1 VEQILIR
8 FFLTLFLVFTAA
20 TSLFAQSRYTI
31 EGNTLTL
38 DMTVA
43 APGYEFDGELDGYD
57 ETEVISYLFD
67 HPEINTLRVTG
78 PGGYGPAG
86 RAISTYLAQHGINTQ
101 AFGECASACARIFL
115 GGKSRKLADG
125 AKLGFHRPWIVKERE
140 KRLYEANRV
149 EEKWEDEFDYVT
161 MIYDVAMQD
170 MLEDIKFMRSRDVDM
185 DFILKI
191 YSTSSYDIWEP
202 SREELLTAGVLTEDI

>member
-1 VEQILIR
+1 MRLGLLLSFLLI
-8 FFLTLFLVFTAA
+8 FTEG
-20 TSLFAQSRYTI
+20 LHAQSRYTI
-31 EGNTLTL
+31 EGDTLTL

-43 APGYEFDGELDGYD
+43 APGYEFNGKLDEYDG
-57 ETEVISYLFD
+57 TEVMSYLFD

-86 RAISTYLAQHGINTQ
+86 RAISIYLAQHGINTQ

-161 MIYDVAMQD
+161 MIYDVAMQN
-170 MLEDIKFMRSRDVDM
+170 MLEGIKFMRSRGVDM

-191 YSTSSYDIWEP
+191 YSTSSYDMWEP
-202 SREELLTAGVLTEDI
+202 SRDELLGAGVLTE

>member
-1 VEQILIR
+1 MR
-8 FFLTLFLVFTAA
+8 FVWPLFVLLASSTG
-20 TSLFAQSRYTI
+20 LLAQSRYEI
-31 EGNTLTL
+31 DGNTLTL

-149 EEKWEDEFDYVT
+149 EEKWEDEFDYVA
-161 MIYDVAMQD
+161 MIYDIAMQN
-170 MLEDIKFMRSRDVDM
+170 MLENIKFMRSRGVDM

-191 YSTSSYDIWEP
+191 YSTSSYDMWEP
-202 SREELLTAGVLTEDI
+202 SREELVASGVLTE

>member
-1 VEQILIR
+1 MKPFLLLCR
-8 FFLTLFLVFTAA
+8 LFFSLYASGLTAE
-20 TSLFAQSRYTI
+20 SRYSI
-31 EGNTLTL
+31 EGDTLTL
-38 DMTVA
+38 DMRVEE
-43 APGYEFDGELDGYD
+43 PGYEFDGELDGYD
-57 ETEVISYLFD
+57 ETEVISYLFE

-161 MIYDVAMQD
+161 MIYDIAMQN
-170 MLEDIKFMRSRDVDM
+170 MLESIKFMRGRGVDM

-202 SREELLTAGVLTEDI
+202 SREELVASGVLTE

>member
-1 VEQILIR
+1 LIR

-31 EGNTLTL
+31 EGNILTL

-140 KRLYEANRV
+140 RRLYEANRV
-149 EEKWEDEFDYVT
+149 KEKWEDEFDYVT
-161 MIYDVAMQD
+161 MIYDIAMQN
-170 MLEDIKFMRSRDVDM
+170 MLEGIKFMRSRGVDM

-202 SREELLTAGVLTEDI
+202 SREELLEAGILTE

>member
-1 VEQILIR
+1 MRSLLVLS
-8 FFLTLFLVFTAA
+8 FLFISA
-20 TSLFAQSRYTI
+20 TGLHAQSRYTI
-31 EGNTLTL
+31 EGDTLTL

-57 ETEVISYLFD
+57 ETEVMSYLFD

-125 AKLGFHRPWIVKERE
+125 AKLGFP
-140 KRLYEANRV
+140 
-149 EEKWEDEFDYVT
+149 
-161 MIYDVAMQD
+161 
-170 MLEDIKFMRSRDVDM
+170 
-185 DFILKI
+185 
-191 YSTSSYDIWEP
+191 SSLD
-202 SREELLTAGVLTEDI
+202 S

>member
-1 VEQILIR
+1 MRSLLVLS
-8 FFLTLFLVFTAA
+8 FLFISA
-20 TSLFAQSRYTI
+20 TGLHAQSRYTI
-31 EGNTLTL
+31 AGDTLTF
-38 DMTVA
+38 DVTVA

-57 ETEVISYLFD
+57 STEVMSYLFD
-67 HPEINTLRVTG
+67 HPEISTLRVTG

-86 RAISTYLAQHGINTQ
+86 RAISAYLVEHGINTE

-115 GGKSRKLADG
+115 GGKSRILAPG
-125 AKLGFHRPWIVKERE
+125 GTLGFHRPWIVKERE

-170 MLEDIKFMRSRDVDM
+170 MLEGIKFMRSRDVDIE
-185 DFILKI
+185 FILKI
-191 YSTSSYDIWEP
+191 YSTSSYDLWEP
-202 SREELLTAGVLTEDI
+202 SREELLEAGVLTE

>member
-1 VEQILIR
+1 MEQILIR

-161 MIYDVAMQD
+161 MIYDIAMQN
-170 MLEDIKFMRSRDVDM
+170 MLEGIKFMRSRGVDM

-202 SREELLTAGVLTEDI
+202 SREELLEAGVLTE

>member
-1 VEQILIR
+1 MRLA
-8 FFLTLFLVFTAA
+8 LFLSFLFMSA
-20 TSLFAQSRYTI
+20 TNLLAQSRYAI
-31 EGNTLTL
+31 EGDTLTL

-43 APGYEFDGELDGYD
+43 APGYEFNGKLDEYDG
-57 ETEVISYLFD
+57 TEVMSYLFD

-86 RAISTYLAQHGINTQ
+86 RAISTYLVEHGINTE
-101 AFGECASACARIFL
+101 AFGECASACSRIFL

-140 KRLYEANRV
+140 RRLYEANRV

-161 MIYDVAMQD
+161 MIYDIAMQN
-170 MLEDIKFMRSRDVDM
+170 MLESIKFMRSRGVDM

-202 SREELLTAGVLTEDI
+202 SREELLDVGVLTK

>member
-1 VEQILIR
+1 MRLGLLLSFLLI
-8 FFLTLFLVFTAA
+8 FTEG
-20 TSLFAQSRYTI
+20 LHAQSRYTI
-31 EGNTLTL
+31 AGDTLTL
-38 DMTVA
+38 DVTVA

-57 ETEVISYLFD
+57 GTEVMGYLFD

-78 PGGYGPAG
+78 PGGYGPA
-86 RAISTYLAQHGINTQ
+86 AKEISAYLVRHGIDTI
-101 AFGECASACARIFL
+101 AIGTCASACTRIFL
-115 GGKSRKLADG
+115 GGKSRKLVKG

-161 MIYDVAMQD
+161 MIYDVAMQN
-170 MLEDIKFMRSRDVDM
+170 MLESIKFMRSRGVDM

-202 SREELLTAGVLTEDI
+202 ARDKLLEAGVLTE

>member
-1 VEQILIR
+1 MEQILIR

-161 MIYDVAMQD
+161 MIYDIAMQN
-170 MLEDIKFMRSRDVDM
+170 MLEGIKFMRSRGVDM

-202 SREELLTAGVLTEDI
+202 SREELVAAGVLTE

>member
-1 VEQILIR
+1 MKPT
-8 FFLTLFLVFTAA
+8 FLFCLLSLGLHTSTLT
-20 TSLFAQSRYTI
+20 AQSRYTI

-43 APGYEFDGELDGYD
+43 APGYEFNGKLDEYDG
-57 ETEVISYLFD
+57 TEVMSYLFD

-86 RAISTYLAQHGINTQ
+86 RAISAYLVEHGINTE

-115 GGKSRKLADG
+115 GGKSRILAPG
-125 AKLGFHRPWIVKERE
+125 GTLGFHRPWIVKERE

-170 MLEDIKFMRSRDVDM
+170 MLEGIKFMRSRDVDIG
-185 DFILKI
+185 FILKI
-191 YSTSSYDIWEP
+191 YSTSSYDMWEP
-202 SREELLTAGVLTEDI
+202 SREELLEAGVLTE

>member
-1 VEQILIR
+1 MRLVTKR
-8 FFLTLFLVFTAA
+8 FVLLL
-20 TSLFAQSRYTI
+20 SLLSISSMSVIAQGRYTI
-31 EGNTLTL
+31 EGDTLTF

-140 KRLYEANRV
+140 RRLYEANRV

-161 MIYDVAMQD
+161 MIYDIAMQN
-170 MLEDIKFMRSRDVDM
+170 MLESIKFMRSRGVEM

-191 YSTSSYDIWEP
+191 YSTDSYDIWEP
-202 SREELLTAGVLTEDI
+202 SREELLEAGVLTE

>member
-1 VEQILIR
+1 MKPFLLLCR
-8 FFLTLFLVFTAA
+8 LFFGLYATGLTAE
-20 TSLFAQSRYTI
+20 SRYTI
-31 EGNTLTL
+31 EGDTLTL
-38 DMTVA
+38 DVTVA

-57 ETEVISYLFD
+57 STEVMSYLFD
-67 HPEINTLRVTG
+67 HPEISTLRVTG
-78 PGGYGPAG
+78 PGGYGPA
-86 RAISTYLAQHGINTQ
+86 ANALSDYLVQHGIDTI
-101 AFGECASACARIFL
+101 AIGTCASACARIFL

-140 KRLYEANRV
+140 RRLYEANRV

-161 MIYDVAMQD
+161 MIYDIAMQN
-170 MLEDIKFMRSRDVDM
+170 MLESIKFMRSRGVDM

-202 SREELLTAGVLTEDI
+202 SREELVASGVLTE

>member
-1 VEQILIR
+1 MIR
-8 FFLTLFLVFTAA
+8 FFLTLSLIFTAA
-20 TSLFAQSRYTI
+20 TSLLAQGRYTI
-31 EGNTLTL
+31 EGETLTL
-38 DMTVA
+38 DVTVA

-57 ETEVISYLFD
+57 STEVMSYLFD
-67 HPEINTLRVTG
+67 HPEISTLRVTG

-86 RAISTYLAQHGINTQ
+86 RAISIYLAQHGINTQ

-115 GGKSRKLADG
+115 GGKSRKLAKG

-149 EEKWEDEFDYVT
+149 EEKLEDEFDYVT
-161 MIYDVAMQD
+161 MIYDVAMQN
-170 MLEDIKFMRSRDVDM
+170 MLEGIKFMRSRGVDM

-191 YSTSSYDIWEP
+191 YSTSSYDMWEP
-202 SREELLTAGVLTEDI
+202 SRDKLLEAGVLTE

>member
-1 VEQILIR
+1 MVMKDS

-140 KRLYEANRV
+140 RRLYEANRV
-149 EEKWEDEFDYVT
+149 KEKWEDEFDYVT
-161 MIYDVAMQD
+161 MIYDIAMQN
-170 MLEDIKFMRSRDVDM
+170 MLEGIKFMRSRGVDM

-202 SREELLTAGVLTEDI
+202 SREELVAAGVLTE

>member
-1 VEQILIR
+1 MKPT
-8 FFLTLFLVFTAA
+8 FLFCLLSLGLHTSTLT
-20 TSLFAQSRYTI
+20 AQSRYTI
-31 EGNTLTL
+31 EGDTLTL

-43 APGYEFDGELDGYD
+43 APGYEFNGKLDEYDG
-57 ETEVISYLFD
+57 TEVMSYLFD

-86 RAISTYLAQHGINTQ
+86 RAISAYLVEHGINTE

-115 GGKSRKLADG
+115 GGKSRILAPG
-125 AKLGFHRPWIVKERE
+125 GTLGFHRPWIVKERE

-170 MLEDIKFMRSRDVDM
+170 MLEGIKFMRSRDVDIG
-185 DFILKI
+185 FILKI
-191 YSTSSYDIWEP
+191 YSTSSYDMWEP
-202 SREELLTAGVLTEDI
+202 SREELLEAGVLTE

>member
-1 VEQILIR
+1 MIR
-8 FFLTLFLVFTAA
+8 FFLTLSLVFTAA

-31 EGNTLTL
+31 DGDTLTL
-38 DMTVA
+38 DMTIKE
-43 APGYEFDGELDGYD
+43 PGYEFDGELDGYD
-57 ETEVISYLFD
+57 ETEVISYLFE

-140 KRLYEANRV
+140 RRLYEANRV

-161 MIYDVAMQD
+161 MIYDIAMQN
-170 MLEDIKFMRSRDVDM
+170 MLESIKFMRGRGVNM

-202 SREELLTAGVLTEDI
+202 SREELLEAGILTE

>member
-1 VEQILIR
+1 MVMKDS

-43 APGYEFDGELDGYD
+43 APGYEFDGELDEYD

-86 RAISTYLAQHGINTQ
+86 RAISIYLAQHGIDTI

-161 MIYDVAMQD
+161 MIYDIAMQN
-170 MLEDIKFMRSRDVDM
+170 MLENIKFMRSRGVDT

-191 YSTSSYDIWEP
+191 YSTSSYNIWEP
-202 SREELLTAGVLTEDI
+202 SRDELLEAGVLTES

>member
-1 VEQILIR
+1 MRLGLLLSFLLI
-8 FFLTLFLVFTAA
+8 FTEG
-20 TSLFAQSRYTI
+20 LHAQSRYTI
-31 EGNTLTL
+31 EGETLTL
-38 DMTVA
+38 DVTVA
-43 APGYEFDGELDGYD
+43 APGYEFDGALDGYD
-57 ETEVISYLFD
+57 STEVMSYLFD
-67 HPEINTLRVTG
+67 HPEISTLRVTG

-86 RAISTYLAQHGINTQ
+86 RAISIYLAQHGINTQ

-140 KRLYEANRV
+140 RRLYEANRV
-149 EEKWEDEFDYVT
+149 KEKWEDEFDYVT
-161 MIYDVAMQD
+161 MIYDIAMQN
-170 MLEDIKFMRSRDVDM
+170 MLEGIKFMRSRGVDM

-202 SREELLTAGVLTEDI
+202 SRDELLEAGVLTE

>member
-1 VEQILIR
+1 MRLA
-8 FFLTLFLVFTAA
+8 LFLSFLFMSA
-20 TSLFAQSRYTI
+20 TNLLAQSRYAI
-31 EGNTLTL
+31 EGDTLTL

-43 APGYEFDGELDGYD
+43 APGYEFNGKLDEYDG
-57 ETEVISYLFD
+57 TEVMSYLFD

-86 RAISTYLAQHGINTQ
+86 RAISAYLVEHGINTE

-115 GGKSRKLADG
+115 GGKSRILAPG
-125 AKLGFHRPWIVKERE
+125 GILGFHRPWIVKERE

-149 EEKWEDEFDYVT
+149 EEKWADEFDYVT

-170 MLEDIKFMRSRDVDM
+170 MLEGIKFMRSRDVDIE
-185 DFILKI
+185 FILKI
-191 YSTSSYDIWEP
+191 YSTSSYDLWEP
-202 SREELLTAGVLTEDI
+202 SREELLEAGVLTE

>member
-1 VEQILIR
+1 MRLGLLLSFLLI
-8 FFLTLFLVFTAA
+8 FTEG
-20 TSLFAQSRYTI
+20 LHAQSRYTI
-31 EGNTLTL
+31 AGDTLTL
-38 DMTVA
+38 DVTVA

-57 ETEVISYLFD
+57 GTEVMGYLFD

-78 PGGYGPAG
+78 PGGYGPA
-86 RAISTYLAQHGINTQ
+86 AKEISAYLVRHGIDTI
-101 AFGECASACARIFL
+101 AIGTCASACARIFL
-115 GGKSRKLADG
+115 GGKSRKLATG

-161 MIYDVAMQD
+161 MIYDVAMQN
-170 MLEDIKFMRSRDVDM
+170 MLEGIKFMRSRGVDM

-191 YSTSSYDIWEP
+191 YSTSSYDVWEP
-202 SREELLTAGVLTEDI
+202 SCDELLEAGVLTE